1 MAAGLPDRLAEVR
14 RRIAAAADTAGRDPS
29 DVTLIAVAKT
39 FPAELVAQAV
49 AAGATDIGENRVQ
62 EAAAKRPTVPPAI
75 WHLIGPLQRNKAA
88 AALATFDVLH
98 TVDRDEI
105 AERLQLLLE
114 RDWPGRRQRVLME
127 VNVGREPQK
136 AGVLP
141 EDAPALATAI
151 LARDRLELLGL
162 MAIPPF
168 GDDPEASR
176 PHFRALREL
185 RDRLSDRLGRA
196 LPQLSMGM
204 SLDFEVAVAEG
215 ATIVRVGTAIF
226 GGRGQ
231 GLGSGG

>member
-1 MAAGLPDRLAEVR
+1 MVAGLPERLAEVR
-14 RRIAAAADTAGRDPS
+14 RRIATAAERARRDPS

-62 EAAAKRPTVPPAI
+62 EAVAKRPVVPPAT

-88 AALATFDVLH
+88 AALAAFDVIH

-105 AERLQLLLE
+105 AERLQLLLG

-127 VNVGREPQK
+127 VNVGRERQK

-141 EDAPALATAI
+141 EDAPALATTI
-151 LARDRLELLGL
+151 LALDRLELLGL

-185 RDRLSDRLGRA
+185 RDRLSDDLGRA

-204 SLDFEVAVAEG
+204 SLDFEVAVEEG
-215 ATIVRVGTAIF
+215 ATMVRVGTAIF
-226 GGRGQ
+226 GERT
-231 GLGSGG
+231 

>member
-1 MAAGLPDRLAEVR
+1 MAGLPERLAEVR
-14 RRIAAAADTAGRDPS
+14 RRIATAAERARRDPS

-62 EAAAKRPTVPPAI
+62 EAVAKRPVVPPAT

-88 AALATFDVLH
+88 AALAAFDVIH

-105 AERLQLLLE
+105 AERLQLLLG

-127 VNVGREPQK
+127 VNVGRERQK

-141 EDAPALATAI
+141 EDAPALATTI
-151 LARDRLELLGL
+151 LALDRLELLGL

-185 RDRLSDRLGRA
+185 RDRLSDDLGRA

-204 SLDFEVAVAEG
+204 SLDFEVAVEEG
-215 ATIVRVGTAIF
+215 ATMVRVGTAIF
-226 GGRGQ
+226 GERT
-231 GLGSGG
+231 